1 LLLHLT
7 INPTSKGK
15 QMVQVTN
22 TLKAQDKN
30 LSKKSAVIIDA
41 HGPRFGAGIT
51 TIVLATA
58 LATNNVWVIVA
69 QALIFAIGAI
79 KGPQFTPYAF
89 VFKTLV
95 KPRLKK
101 SGETEDV
108 RPPQFAQTVG
118 LLFAL
123 TAAAGSFAGLDV
135 VFTIA
140 VAFALAAAFLNAAF
154 NFCLGCEIYLLLLR
168 ARSK

>member
-1 LLLHLT
+1 
-7 INPTSKGK
+7 
-15 QMVQVTN
+15 MVQDTN
-22 TLKAQDKN
+22 A
-30 LSKKSAVIIDA
+30 LSQKLNTKQSPTIIDA
-41 HGPRFGAGIT
+41 RGPRFGAVIT
-51 TIVLATA
+51 TVVLATA

-69 QALIFAIGAI
+69 QALVFAIGAI

-89 VFKTLV
+89 IYKSFV
-95 KPRLKK
+95 KPRLK
-101 SGETEDV
+101 GEFLGEDV

-123 TAAAGSFAGLDV
+123 AAIGGSLFGVNAI
-135 VFTIA
+135 FTVA
-140 VAFALAAAFLNAAF
+140 VAFALGAAFLNAAF

>member
-1 LLLHLT
+1 LFLHLT

-15 QMVQVTN
+15 QMVQDTN
-22 TLKAQDKN
+22 TLKA
-30 LSKKSAVIIDA
+30 APTIIDA
-41 HGPRFGAGIT
+41 RGPRFGAVIT

-69 QALIFAIGAI
+69 QSIVFAIGAV

-89 VFKTLV
+89 VFKNLV